1 VLCNNLV
8 TVKTLL
14 AALAQ
19 VNVTVGALIPNA
31 DKVIR
36 VASEAWEKGARLIV
50 FPEMVLA
57 GYPPEDLVLKPHFLE
72 DCGVEIARLAAGLP
86 PEALVLVGAPHRE
99 AGGDGRPRNAA
110 YVFHRGFVRGIAHK
124 MLLPNYGVF
133 DEKRVFAE
141 GARPS
146 VIRAG
151 PYAIGVHICEDSWV
165 PEAAPC
171 RAMRGGVLDLLVN
184 LSASPYHRSK
194 ALQRQSILRRAAA
207 AVDAPALYCNL
218 VGGQDELVF
227 DGTSLAV
234 APDGTLLARG
244 KAFEEDLLFVE
255 VPMRLRGEEA
265 IHPDC
270 ETIAV
275 DWAPA
280 TVATP
285 PAPRYEPLPDA
296 AAEVYAALVLGLRD
310 YVNKNGFRRCV
321 VALSGGIDSAL
332 VATIAADALG
342 ADRVAGVTMPSRY
355 SSAETR
361 GDAELLARTLGIE
374 FHSIPIEG
382 VVAAFLKDLSP
393 VWPGRAPDIT
403 EENLQAR
410 IRGVMI
416 MALSN
421 KFGWL
426 VLTTGN
432 KSEMAT
438 GYCTLYGDMSGG
450 FALIK
455 DVPKTLV
462 FELARW
468 RNARGPAPVI
478 PPSTIERPPSAELRP
493 DQRDTDSLPPYDVLD
508 PILERYVEQD
518 QSFDRI
524 VAGGFDPAVVRR
536 VIRLVDTSEYKR
548 RQGAPG
554 VKITPRAFGR
564 DRRMPITNLYRERT

>member
-1 VLCNNLV
+1 M
-8 TVKTLL
+8 KPLL

-19 VNVTVGALIPNA
+19 INVTVGALIPNA

-36 VASEAWEKGARLIV
+36 VASEAWERGARLIV
-50 FPEMVLA
+50 FPEMCLA

-72 DCGVEIARLAAGLP
+72 DCGVEIARLASSLP

-110 YVFHRGFVRGIAHK
+110 YIFHRGFVRGIAHK

-141 GARPS
+141 GARPT

-151 PYAIGVHICEDSWV
+151 PFAIGVHICEDSWV
-165 PEAAPC
+165 PDAPPC
-171 RAMRGGVLDLLVN
+171 QAMRGGTLDLLVN
-184 LSASPYHRSK
+184 LSASPYHRGK
-194 ALQRQSILRRAAA
+194 TRQRQSILRRAAA
-207 AVDAPALYCNL
+207 AVDAPVLYCNL

-234 APDGTLLARG
+234 GPDGALLARAR
-244 KAFEEDLLFVE
+244 AFEEDLLYVE
-255 VPMRLRGEEA
+255 VPMRLRGDEA
-265 IHPDC
+265 AYPAC
-270 ETIAV
+270 ETV
-275 DWAPA
+275 TVEWAPA
-280 TVATP
+280 SVVPP
-285 PAPRYEPLPDA
+285 PAPRTEPLPDDP
-296 AAEVYAALVLGLRD
+296 AEVYAALKLGLGD

-332 VATIAADALG
+332 VAAIAVDALG
-342 ADRVAGVTMPSRY
+342 PERVAGVTMPSRF

-361 GDAELLARTLGIE
+361 GDAELLARNLGIE
-374 FHSIPIEG
+374 FLSIPIEG
-382 VVAAFLKDLSP
+382 PFGAFLRELDP
-393 VWPGRAPDIT
+393 VWPGRPPDTT

-410 IRGVMI
+410 IRGVTI

-426 VLTTGN
+426 VLSTGN
-432 KSEMAT
+432 KSEIAT
-438 GYCTLYGDMSGG
+438 GYCTLYGDMAGG

-462 FELARW
+462 FALARW
-468 RNARGPAPVI
+468 RNAQGPAPVI
-478 PPSTIERPPSAELRP
+478 PPTTVERPPSAELRP
-493 DQRDTDSLPPYDVLD
+493 DQRDTDSLPPYEVLD

-518 QSFDRI
+518 QSLDRI
-524 VAGGFDPAVVRR
+524 VGGGFDTGVVRR

>member
-1 VLCNNLV
+1 M
-8 TVKTLL
+8 L

>member
-1 VLCNNLV
+1 M
-8 TVKTLL
+8 KPLL

-31 DKVIR
+31 DKVLRI
-36 VASEAWEKGARLIV
+36 ASEAWDRGARLIV

-72 DCGVEIARLAAGLP
+72 DCGVEIARIAAGLP
-86 PEALVLVGAPHRE
+86 PEALVLLGAPHRE

-110 YVFHRGFVRGIAHK
+110 YIFHRGFVRGIAHK

-141 GARPS
+141 GARPT

-171 RAMRGGVLDLLVN
+171 RAMRGGTLDLLVN
-184 LSASPYHRSK
+184 LSASPYHRGK

-227 DGTSLAV
+227 DGASLAV
-234 APDGTLLARG
+234 APDGTLLARA
-244 KAFEEDLLFVE
+244 KPFEEDLLFVE

-265 IHPDC
+265 AHPEC
-270 ETIAV
+270 ETVAV
-275 DWAPA
+275 EWSPG
-280 TVATP
+280 TVTP
-285 PAPRYEPLPDA
+285 PPPPRFEPLPGE
-296 AAEVYAALVLGLRD
+296 AAEVYAALVLGLKD

-332 VATIAADALG
+332 VAAVAVDALG
-342 ADRVAGVTMPSRY
+342 ADRVAGVTMPSRF

-361 GDAELLARTLGIE
+361 GDAELLARNLGME

-382 VVAAFLKDLSP
+382 FFGAFLKDLAP
-393 VWPGRAPDIT
+393 VWAGRPPDIT

-410 IRGVMI
+410 IRGVTI

-426 VLTTGN
+426 VLSTGN
-432 KSEMAT
+432 KSEIAT
-438 GYCTLYGDMSGG
+438 GYCTLYGDMCGG
-450 FALIK
+450 YALIK

-462 FELARW
+462 FDLARW
-468 RNARGPAPVI
+468 RNTQGPAPVI
-478 PPSTIERPPSAELRP
+478 PTSTIERPPSAELRA
-493 DQRDTDSLPPYDVLD
+493 DQRDTDSLPPYDILD

-524 VAGGFDPAVVRR
+524 VSGGFDPAVVRR